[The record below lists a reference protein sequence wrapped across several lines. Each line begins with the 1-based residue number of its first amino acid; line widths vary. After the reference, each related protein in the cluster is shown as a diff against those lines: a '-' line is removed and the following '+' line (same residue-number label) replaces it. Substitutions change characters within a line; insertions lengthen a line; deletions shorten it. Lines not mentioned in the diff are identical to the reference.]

1 MALLAM
7 GSVTTAPEA
16 HGQAFKLVLSD
27 EFVAISPAL
36 DLIHTRGAIGEIDRR
51 GYQDF
56 VVTGLTPETLEPR
69 SYVYEFQQENVVVVA
84 NVATY
89 TAVHSRRLSPL
100 PALWGDLIGQ
110 DLTGDGIPDYVS
122 VGVPDTSATA
132 APTSAVGLVGPLG
145 GLSVSLA
152 TASLAV
158 SNGRLAG
165 RGAYLASTGRTADG
179 TVALTVLRRTGP
191 NVYTRL
197 GPWPGLQLGAMDF
210 GDCDG
215 DGDDDLVVTGVDAD
229 FRPATL
235 LGRNTD
241 GTFAFSALD
250 DVPGRV
256 GGMLRLIDL
265 DGDGADDLVVS
276 GGLYGPTGLE
286 ARTDVR
292 RAVDCT
298 FATDRTPDAVRFL
311 LTTSAVVADLQTRGP
326 ALLLNVNTGE
336 TTADLLEYTLPFA
349 PTAAPRRRLPS
360 LLDARL
366 TVGDYNTDTI
376 EDLLVIGHRMGA
388 RADGTFGKLPAAYF
402 LRSATLVPVG

>member
-1 MALLAM
+1 MVLLAM
-7 GSVTTAPEA
+7 GSLATPPDAL
-16 HGQAFKLVLSD
+16 GQRRRLLEGDVFA
-27 EFVAISPAL
+27 AISPPI
-36 DLIHTRGAIGEIDRR
+36 DLIHARAAVGEIDRR

-56 VVTGLTPETLEPR
+56 LVTGLTPETLVPR
-69 SYVYEFQQENVVVVA
+69 SYVYEFQQEDAVVVA
-84 NVATY
+84 NVPTY

-100 PALWGDLIGQ
+100 PPLWGDLFGQ

-122 VGVPDTSATA
+122 VGVPDTSATTSPSSA
-132 APTSAVGLVGPLG
+132 AGLVGPLG

-158 SNGRLAG
+158 ANGRLAG
-165 RGAYLASTGRTADG
+165 RGASLASTGRTADG

-215 DGDDDLVVTGVDAD
+215 DGDDDLVLTGVDAD

-250 DVPGRV
+250 EVPGMI
-256 GGMLRLIDL
+256 GGMLRLIDF

-286 ARTDVR
+286 ARTEMR

-298 FATDRTPDAVRFL
+298 FTTDRTPPGQRFL
-311 LTTSAVVADLQTRGP
+311 RTTSAVVADLQTRGP
-326 ALLLNVNTGE
+326 ALLLNVHTGE
-336 TTADLLEYTLPFA
+336 TAAELFEYTLPFA
-349 PTAAPRRRLPS
+349 PTAAPRRRIAS

-366 TVGDYNTDTI
+366 MVGDYNNDTI
-376 EDLLVIGHRMGA
+376 EDLLVIGHRVGL
-388 RADGTFGKLPAAYF
+388 RTDGTAGLHPAAYF
-402 LRSATLVPVG
+402 LRSATWEYY